1 MAYISNPDFLMRN
14 PIGPGTSTYYAIA
27 SNPPPHPS
35 TWSQEMPEVWF
46 LPDQRRLIRVP
57 RSPMYTASNQSHPPI
72 TFSTNGWPGARVRD
86 ILNGTLWVDTPYDT
100 PFLRFGW
107 RSTRISL
114 EVGGASSGQDT
125 HVEGTGIYSVHVL
138 KPTRAQNSNQSRV
151 RNWQR
156 LSVGFYAIS
165 PSPNSVSKAAVV
177 NDRRSQKRVIEGVL
191 DKSNLRHM
199 GNVQSAAVSAGLA
212 ATVRTARAVLSIVN
226 YMTRSFVRDNPR
238 LRNIINARSGAEYMR
253 RMVQAARD
261 EAEAAR
267 LEADQARRQAAA
279 ALYQAEEARRRAQEA
294 ILQLEQLRRQV
305 GGEGSYDPHHRALD
319 RLRIDQA
326 RIGTSAHID
335 LDSESS
341 LTFTG
346 TGEVRPSDERS
357 LAEIE
362 SAIAKAEEEAEAARQ
377 VIREERERARAA
389 QDMAERVSREAAE
402 KARIAKQAQEEAEA
416 NLRRGIQPVIIPTAE
431 EVAAAKSKV
440 QYQDNLFHFAIAGVS
455 GSGKSSLINAFRGLR
470 NKDVGAAATGIVE
483 TTSTVDRYPDPNP
496 RNPFVWYDIPGAG
509 TLQQSDWLYF
519 NSQGLF
525 VFDCIIVLFDARFTT
540 TDIAILKNCQRF
552 QIPTYIVRSK
562 ADTHI
567 RNIMRDIG
575 YDSSSDDRAR
585 RTELY
590 NTAREQYIKETR
602 ATVQRNLREAD
613 LPDQKNTR
621 PENDRRAGLDEGLT

>member
-1 MAYISNPDFLMRN
+1 
-14 PIGPGTSTYYAIA
+14 
-27 SNPPPHPS
+27 
-35 TWSQEMPEVWF
+35 
-46 LPDQRRLIRVP
+46 
-57 RSPMYTASNQSHPPI
+57 
-72 TFSTNGWPGARVRD
+72 
-86 ILNGTLWVDTPYDT
+86 
-100 PFLRFGW
+100 
-107 RSTRISL
+107 
-114 EVGGASSGQDT
+114 
-125 HVEGTGIYSVHVL
+125 
-138 KPTRAQNSNQSRV
+138 
-151 RNWQR
+151 
-156 LSVGFYAIS
+156 
-165 PSPNSVSKAAVV
+165 
-177 NDRRSQKRVIEGVL
+177 
-191 DKSNLRHM
+191 
-199 GNVQSAAVSAGLA
+199 
-212 ATVRTARAVLSIVN
+212 
-226 YMTRSFVRDNPR
+226 
-238 LRNIINARSGAEYMR
+238 
-253 RMVQAARD
+253 
-261 EAEAAR
+261 
-267 LEADQARRQAAA
+267 
-279 ALYQAEEARRRAQEA
+279 
-294 ILQLEQLRRQV
+294 
-305 GGEGSYDPHHRALD
+305 
-319 RLRIDQA
+319 
-326 RIGTSAHID
+326 
-335 LDSESS
+335 
-341 LTFTG
+341 
-346 TGEVRPSDERS
+346 
-357 LAEIE
+357 
-362 SAIAKAEEEAEAARQ
+362 
-377 VIREERERARAA
+377 
-389 QDMAERVSREAAE
+389 MAERVSREAAE

-613 LPDQKNTR
+613 LPDQKVYIVCNTTVFSTVK
-621 PENDRRAGLDEGLT
+621 DRTLAPKTIDELDLMRDLLEEARSRRCVPQRILQ